1 MVKLETTLVGL
12 VATTVLLTS
21 IAAGINVAAYQ
32 IGKVIGHHQERKDKS
47 KVKRNNYDN
56 FRKENEES

>member
-12 VATTVLLTS
+12 VATTILLTG

-32 IGKVIGHHQERKDKS
+32 IGIVVGRHGERKRNKKISYKNFDKES
-47 KVKRNNYDN
+47 K
-56 FRKENEES
+56 ES

>member
-1 MVKLETTLVGL
+1 MVKLETTLIGL
-12 VATTVLLTS
+12 VATSILLTS

-32 IGKVIGHHQERKDKS
+32 IGMVVGRHNERKRNS
-47 KVKRNNYDN
+47 KVSYKN